1 MPAYLIFTLAAPL
14 ASFGTVAVG
23 ERRPTWDRPSK
34 SQIIGLIAG
43 ALGIERGEE
52 QRQQM
57 LARSLG
63 LAVRVDNPGHLQT
76 DFHTAQ
82 VPPSRRN
89 RHFATR
95 ADELAVGN
103 TELKTILSR
112 REYRVGG
119 IYTIAIWSTGDGMP
133 PLEDVK
139 AALERPVFAPFAGR
153 KANALMLP
161 MRPMLVTADLVD
173 AAFAAFDT
181 AQPIAVTDLW
191 RNCRIS
197 TTADRPIFADASAVP
212 EDRVGRIEE
221 RRDVPESRAKWRF
234 SLRTEVLL
242 RSAPSN
248 GDPA

>member
-1 MPAYLIFTLAAPL
+1 MTAYLIFTLAAPM

-34 SQIIGLIAG
+34 SQIVGLVAG

-52 QRQQM
+52 QRQLL

-103 TELKTILSR
+103 TELKTVLSR

-119 IYTIAIWSTGDGMP
+119 IYTVAIWSTGEGLP
-133 PLEDVK
+133 PLAEVK
-139 AALERPVFAPFAGR
+139 AALERPIFAPFAGR
-153 KANALMLP
+153 KANALMFP
-161 MRPMLVTADLVD
+161 MRPMLVQADAID
-173 AAFAAFDT
+173 AAFTTFDATEPAA
-181 AQPIAVTDLW
+181 VKDLW
-191 RNCRIS
+191 RDCRMV
-197 TTADRPIFADASAVP
+197 TNPVRPIFADTAAVAH
-212 EDRVGRIEE
+212 DRVARIEE

-242 RSAPSN
+242 RDTQSN